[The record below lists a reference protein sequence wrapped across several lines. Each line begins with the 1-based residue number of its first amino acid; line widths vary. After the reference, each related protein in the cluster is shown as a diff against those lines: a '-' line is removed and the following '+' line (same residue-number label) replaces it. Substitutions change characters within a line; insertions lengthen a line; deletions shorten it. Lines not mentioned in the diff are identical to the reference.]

1 MHPRHGHSRK
11 KAGLALVLSGV
22 LSGCPLSPV
31 PPEPPPYD
39 DGPLEKDPAC
49 TLTGDLQV
57 TLGEGDGSDF
67 TPLVPGQEPIIHQ
80 GPQGGTHASLGVR
93 VDNPA
98 TAFPGLKLTF
108 IGEFQDCESTGP
120 CGEPF
125 LLFSRYETVVRDARY
140 FLPQEGGAIAVS
152 GIIMQGPWEGPTR
165 HRIHVTVLDR
175 CGRTGSAMVE
185 LGPPAP

>member
-1 MHPRHGHSRK
+1 MPPHHGHSRK

-22 LSGCPLSPV
+22 LAGCPGPFT
-31 PPEPPPYD
+31 PPAPPYD

-67 TPLVPGQEPIIHQ
+67 TPLAPGQEPIIHH

-98 TAFPGLKLTF
+98 TQFPGLKMTF
-108 IGEFQDCESTGP
+108 IGEFQSCQSSTSCEDFTI
-120 CGEPF
+120 
-125 LLFSRYETVVRDARY
+125 FSRYDTVVRDARY

-152 GIIMQGPWEGPTR
+152 GILMQGPWEGPTR

-175 CGRTGSAMVE
+175 CGRTGSAMLE
-185 LGPPAP
+185 LGPSTP